1 MRCARRLR
9 PARSSEDASMD
20 TSAGSQPSPERIAAA
35 VRQYEVERFYYDEAA
50 LLDAHRYQEWLALFT
65 DDARYFMPIRRT
77 RMQRER
83 DREFTRPGEMA
94 FFDDDK
100 MLLGTRVAKLETGR
114 SWAEDPPS
122 RTRHL
127 ITNIRVVK
135 DEGGRLEVE
144 SNFHVYRTRLN
155 SEETSW
161 IGSRRDVL
169 RRVGGS
175 FLIADRNIFREQT
188 VLLSRNLSNYF

>member
-1 MRCARRLR
+1 
-9 PARSSEDASMD
+9 MD
-20 TSAGSQPSPERIAAA
+20 KTAGSQPTHEHIAAA

-83 DREFTRPGEMA
+83 DKEFTRPGEMA

-100 MLLGTRVAKLETGR
+100 MLLATRIAKLETGR

-127 ITNIRVVK
+127 ITNVRVVS
-135 DEGGRLEVE
+135 DDGHQLEVE

-155 SEETSW
+155 SEESSW
-161 IGSRRDVL
+161 IGSRQDVL
-169 RRVGGS
+169 RPVDGS
-175 FLIADRNIFREQT
+175 FQIADRKILLEQT
-188 VLLSRNLSNYF
+188 VLLARNLSNFF

>member
-1 MRCARRLR
+1 MSDRTDMVAR
-9 PARSSEDASMD
+9 EE
-20 TSAGSQPSPERIAAA
+20 QIAAM

-50 LLDAHRYQEWLALFT
+50 LLDAHRYEEWLALFS

-77 RMQRER
+77 RTQREL
-83 DREFTRPGEMA
+83 DKEFTQPGEMA
-94 FFDDDK
+94 FFNDTK
-100 MLLGTRVAKLETGR
+100 MLLAGRVKKLRSGR

-127 ITNIRVVK
+127 ITNIRIVK
-135 DEGGRLEVE
+135 DDGRKLEVE

-161 IGSRRDVL
+161 IGSRHDVL
-169 RRVGGS
+169 RRVDGS
-175 FLIADRNIFREQT
+175 FQIADRTILLEQT
-188 VLLSRNLSNYF
+188 VLLSRNLSNFF